1 MCSENINVKL
11 KKLCKNRLQQIL
23 RDVALRP
30 IVIWGAG
37 NCGEAALEVIE
48 SAGLNVVAF
57 ADKSWQHRQYYLGYK
72 IVAPDSLKPDKHYVV
87 VAIDSYNTVF
97 EEHLYSQGYSEQDYV
112 HIFNDDFYAHDD
124 LIYRGCKVGRG
135 TYGYKELLSSYPI
148 ALEIGRY
155 CSINGTA
162 RIWNQHPLECV
173 TTHPFLDYRAF
184 CDYPSYLQRKDFCRK
199 YGKHFQNHPFE
210 DSPLRDN
217 KPVYIGN
224 DVWIGANVSIL
235 PGIRIGDGAVLA
247 AGAVVTKDVDSYAI
261 VGGVPAK
268 IIKYR
273 FDEVQRSMWN
283 EIKWWEWPVKKIEEN
298 IELFYQPDRFLKE
311 FSNG

>member
-1 MCSENINVKL
+1 MCSDGINVKL
-11 KKLCKNRLQQIL
+11 KKLCENRLQQIL

-37 NCGEAALEVIE
+37 NCGDAALEVLE

-57 ADKSWQHRQYYLGYK
+57 ADKSWHHRQFYLEYK
-72 IVAPDSLKPDKHYVV
+72 IVAPESLTPGENYVV
-87 VAIDSYNTVF
+87 IAIDSYDTFF
-97 EEHLYSQGYSEQDYV
+97 EEQLYSQGYSEQDYV
-112 HIFNDDFYAHDD
+112 HVFNDGFYAHDD
-124 LIYRGCKVGRG
+124 LVYRGCKVGRG

-162 RIWNQHPLECV
+162 RIWNQHSLECV

-184 CDYPSYLQRKDFCRK
+184 CDYPSYLQRKDFCNK

-235 PGIRIGDGAVLA
+235 PGLRIGDGAVLA
-247 AGAVVTKDVDSYAI
+247 AGAVVTKDVEPYAI

-268 IIKYR
+268 LIKYR

-283 EIKWWEWPVKKIEEN
+283 KIKWWEWPVKKIEEN
-298 IELFYQPDRFLKE
+298 IELFYQSDRFLKE
-311 FSNG
+311 FFNV